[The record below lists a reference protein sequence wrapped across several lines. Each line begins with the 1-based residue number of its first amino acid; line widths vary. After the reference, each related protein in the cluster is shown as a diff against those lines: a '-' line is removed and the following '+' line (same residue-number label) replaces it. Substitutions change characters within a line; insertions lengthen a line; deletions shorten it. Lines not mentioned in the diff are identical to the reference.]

1 MVYLWHRKKDLSRT
15 LTAPSSGAIDRTVS
29 NQTDPAACASPE
41 AATDQSLAAPTVAG
55 AQTAR
60 PVVTAK
66 AFGDGASP
74 HLVEVT
80 IDGLTYF
87 VSVDRDRDDWQL
99 PEVDAAIESRLLW
112 AIDDEIEAW
121 HADRAVESRRIER
134 VWAQAVS
141 L

>member
-1 MVYLWHRKKDLSRT
+1 MRNT
-15 LTAPSSGAIDRTVS
+15 T
-29 NQTDPAACASPE
+29 NTDPAACAAPE
-41 AATDQSLAAPTVAG
+41 AATPPSLAAPTVAG

-66 AFGDGASP
+66 AFGEGASP

-99 PEVDAAIESRLLW
+99 PEVDDAIAHRVLW
-112 AIDDEIEAW
+112 AIEDAIEVW
-121 HADRAVESRRIER
+121 LRATEPVVSRRER
-134 VWAQAVS
+134 TWARRVA
-141 L
+141 

>member
-1 MVYLWHRKKDLSRT
+1 MRNT
-15 LTAPSSGAIDRTVS
+15 T
-29 NQTDPAACASPE
+29 NTDPAACASPE
-41 AATDQSLAAPTVAG
+41 AATTPSLAAPTVAG

-66 AFGDGASP
+66 AFGDDTSP

-87 VSVDRDRDDWQL
+87 VSVDRDRDDWEL
-99 PEVDAAIESRLLW
+99 PEVDAAIAHRLLW
-112 AIDDEIEAW
+112 AIDDAIETW

-134 VWAQAVS
+134 VWAGRAA
-141 L
+141 